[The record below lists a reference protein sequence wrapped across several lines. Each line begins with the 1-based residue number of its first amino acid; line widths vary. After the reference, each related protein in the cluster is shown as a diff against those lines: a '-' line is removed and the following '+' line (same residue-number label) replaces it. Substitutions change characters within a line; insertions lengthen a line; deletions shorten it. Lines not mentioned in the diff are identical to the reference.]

1 MAIAFPQ
8 QEELFESQNL
18 LFRFS
23 FFISLEIL
31 CPCLILFFFMPN
43 FIKEKCMQQLFMC
56 MDAWELA
63 GKGDGHILWVRIS
76 SKPDTGEATSA
87 SGTSRSNS
95 ELLGCPAGHPDF

>member
-1 MAIAFPQ
+1 
-8 QEELFESQNL
+8 
-18 LFRFS
+18 
-23 FFISLEIL
+23 
-31 CPCLILFFFMPN
+31 
-43 FIKEKCMQQLFMC
+43 MC

-87 SGTSRSNS
+87 SGTSRSKS

>member
-1 MAIAFPQ
+1 
-8 QEELFESQNL
+8 
-18 LFRFS
+18 
-23 FFISLEIL
+23 
-31 CPCLILFFFMPN
+31 
-43 FIKEKCMQQLFMC
+43 MC

-95 ELLGCPAGHPDF
+95 VISYVTKSLSCIYAVN

>member
-1 MAIAFPQ
+1 MAIAF
-8 QEELFESQNL
+8 QNL
-18 LFRFS
+18 LFRIS
-23 FFISLEIL
+23 FFISWEIL
-31 CPCLILFFFMPN
+31 CP
-43 FIKEKCMQQLFMC
+43 CMQQLFMC

-87 SGTSRSNS
+87 SGTSRSKS